1 MSCIWRMLT
10 GLTLIALAYGWIT
23 GLGYRIEAFLIII
36 ATPILGIQTFWVVL
50 ECTLERLA
58 ISRIPKLATRGS
70 LIVCVVILLFL
81 ADENNRFVNVTY
93 GVISM
98 NGIIPA
104 LCLNMCICGVWV
116 IFGPAMSMLAFQKK
130 VESF

>member
-1 MSCIWRMLT
+1 MGCIWRMLT
-10 GLTLIALAYGWIT
+10 GLTLIALAYGWKT
-23 GLGYRIEAFLIII
+23 GLSYEFSAFVIV
-36 ATPILGIQTFWVVL
+36 AAAPILGIQIFWFVL
-50 ECTLERLA
+50 ECTFERLA

-81 ADENNRFVNVTY
+81 ADENNRFREAAY
-93 GVISM
+93 GYIYKE
-98 NGIIPA
+98 GIIPA

-116 IFGPAMSMLAFQKK
+116 IFGPAMSMLACHKK